1 MALRIEVDLCTACG
15 DCVPVCPEA
24 AIFIHRLVVD
34 IVADRCN
41 ECDGHADEPFCV
53 RFVLSM
59 TALWERFYDSNC
71 AYFS

>member
-41 ECDGHADEPFCV
+41 ECDGHADEPLCV
-53 RFVLSM
+53 AVCPVDDCIVGAIL
-59 TALWERFYDSNC
+59 
-71 AYFS
+71 